1 MFKSLKGLFSPSNK
15 DLRKRI
21 YFTLAVLAV
30 FSLGSNIVVPAA
42 KEMTA
47 SLGFLDLLNLMSGG
61 TLNTFSIFALGV
73 MPYITASILTQ
84 LLQMDIIPYFKEL
97 KDQGATGRQKINR
110 INRYLGILFA
120 FIQGYIYSVAFI
132 GGSTIVVLKTT
143 IILTA
148 GTALLLWL
156 ADQISTKGLGNGV
169 SLFIMAGIVNAL
181 PDTFITAFKDLVMA
195 GTYKT
200 IFGITLSAT
209 MVKALGITLFA
220 LFIIAYLAI
229 LIGVVYM
236 QISERRIPIQHSTR
250 TDSSYLK
257 EQSFIPLKINSASV
271 MPVIFASAITS
282 IPSLIAQFVNND
294 AFENFVNNYIVYTSP
309 TGYVLYVVLI
319 FAFGYVYTLM
329 ELNPKEMS
337 ENLDK
342 NRSYIPGITPGE
354 KTASYLKGTIT
365 RLTVVGSIFLIVLAS
380 IPLIFTN
387 IEGLSAAVT
396 LGGTGLL
403 IVVGVALETYKQLES
418 SIVSRS
424 YQGSR
429 KRRHRR

>member
-1 MFKSLKGLFSPSNK
+1 MFKSLKGLFNKNNK

-21 YFTLAVLAV
+21 YFTLLILAV
-30 FSLGSNIVVPAA
+30 FSLGTHIMVPGA
-42 KEMTA
+42 KQLTEG
-47 SLGFLDLLNLMSGG
+47 LGFLDLLNLMSGG
-61 TLNTFSIFALGV
+61 SLKTFSIFALGV

-84 LLQMDIIPYFKEL
+84 LLQMDILPYFKEL
-97 KDQGATGRQKINR
+97 KEQGATGRQKINR

-120 FIQGYIYSVAFI
+120 FIQGYIYSVAFM
-132 GGSTIVVLKTT
+132 GGSTAQVIKTT

-156 ADQISTKGLGNGV
+156 ADQITNKGLGNGV
-169 SLFIMAGIVNAL
+169 SLFIMAGIVNTL
-181 PDTFITAFKDLVMA
+181 PSTFISAYQELIVADAFSQVV
-195 GTYKT
+195 
-200 IFGITLSAT
+200 GI
-209 MVKALGITLFA
+209 I
-220 LFIIAYLAI
+220 LFILFIVSYIII
-229 LIGVVYM
+229 LVGVVYM

-250 TDSSYLK
+250 TDSSNSSD
-257 EQSFIPLKINSASV
+257 QSYIPLKLNSASV
-271 MPVIFASAITS
+271 MPVIFASAITT
-282 IPSLIAQFVNND
+282 IPSIVATFIKNE
-294 AFENFVNNYIVYTSP
+294 AFENFVNNYIVYTSF
-309 TGYVLYVVLI
+309 TGYILYVILI

-354 KTASYLKGTIT
+354 KTESYLRGTIS

-380 IPLIFTN
+380 IPIIFGKIPNLT
-387 IEGLSAAVT
+387 SAAT

-424 YQGSR
+424 YQGTR

>member
-1 MFKSLKGLFSPSNK
+1 MFKSLKGLFSPNNK

-21 YFTLAVLAV
+21 YFTLLVLAV
-30 FSLGSNIVVPAA
+30 FSLGTNIIVPGA
-42 KEMTA
+42 KQITQ

-61 TLNTFSIFALGV
+61 SLKTFSIFALGV

-84 LLQMDIIPYFKEL
+84 LLQMDIVPYFKEL
-97 KDQGATGRQKINR
+97 KEQGATGRQKINR

-120 FIQGYIYSVAFI
+120 FVQGYIYSVAFM
-132 GGSTIVVLKTT
+132 GGTTTTVLKTT
-143 IILTA
+143 LILTA

-156 ADQISTKGLGNGV
+156 ADQISNKGLGNGV
-169 SLFIMAGIVNAL
+169 SLFIMAGIVNTL
-181 PDTFITAFKDLVMA
+181 PATFIDAFKDFILA
-195 GTYKT
+195 DS
-200 IFGITLSAT
+200 LS
-209 MVKALGITLFA
+209 KALGITLFVV
-220 LFIIAYLAI
+220 FILAYLVI
-229 LIGVVYM
+229 LVGVVYM

-250 TDSSYLK
+250 TDSSYAK
-257 EQSFIPLKINSASV
+257 EQSYIPLKLNSASV
-271 MPVIFASAITS
+271 MPVIFASALTS
-282 IPSLIAQFVNND
+282 IPSLIAEVIKND
-294 AFENFVNNYIVYTSP
+294 AFKNFVNDYVVYTSLP
-309 TGYVLYVVLI
+309 GYILYVVLI

-354 KTASYLKGTIT
+354 KTAAYLKGTIS
-365 RLTVVGSIFLIVLAS
+365 RLTVVGSLFLVAIAS
-380 IPLIFTN
+380 IPIIFSK
-387 IEGLSAAVT
+387 ISGMSLVSGLSISKSVT